1 MEKNMLVNKI
11 GYDHLSI
18 GMNCQDYGFE
28 LPDYKVKVVADGC
41 SEGLHSE
48 VGAKTFCHLLSKG
61 YDIEQAFSSLVAVY
75 GQTIE
80 DMKNFLCFTYLSVT
94 ESNEYFIASNCG
106 DGFLIL
112 EDNDG
117 NISFVELTDGEYPKY
132 YIYNYIDKKYL
143 SHYADGVSVENK
155 LFSKEEYKNV
165 GRSEEHV

>member
-80 DMKNFLCFTYLSVT
+80 DMKNEVKLEYDCYGHIGECT
-94 ESNEYFIASNCG
+94 EWWKKS
-106 DGFLIL
+106 
-112 EDNDG
+112 
-117 NISFVELTDGEYPKY
+117 Y
-132 YIYNYIDKKYL
+132 YIEVLEKGYFL
-143 SHYADGVSVENK
+143 A
-155 LFSKEEYKNV
+155 
-165 GRSEEHV
+165 

>member
-94 ESNEYFIASNCG
+94 ESNEYFITSNCG
-106 DGFLIL
+106 YG
-112 EDNDG
+112 
-117 NISFVELTDGEYPKY
+117 
-132 YIYNYIDKKYL
+132 
-143 SHYADGVSVENK
+143 
-155 LFSKEEYKNV
+155 
-165 GRSEEHV
+165 